1 MKCIPL
7 IGRFLFSMIFMY
19 SSIAKFSD
27 SYVYEAAVK
36 GIPLS
41 YILIPLVGIFELLGG
56 LSILFGFMA
65 KWGAWLIILVLL
77 PVTFIMH
84 NFWAVEDS
92 MQHQLVLMTFMKNMS
107 IVGGALMISY
117 FGAGPYS
124 IDAVKKQ
131 QIKA

>member
-65 KWGAWLIILVLL
+65 KWGDWLIILVLL

-92 MQHQLVLMTFMKNMS
+92 IQHQLVLMTFMKNMS